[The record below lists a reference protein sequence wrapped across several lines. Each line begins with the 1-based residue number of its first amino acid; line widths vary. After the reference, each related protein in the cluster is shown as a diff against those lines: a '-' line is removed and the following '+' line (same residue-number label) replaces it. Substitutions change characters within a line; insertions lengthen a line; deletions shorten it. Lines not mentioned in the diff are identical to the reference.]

1 MTYLLIKKTSYN
13 SKMVEDTFSVVEQ
26 SQDVNEIKKKKEA
39 HDILKKKT
47 ESFNIVMFEA
57 INEPCSVVSDKDF
70 NYSQLELPFP
80 ELNSQ

>member
-1 MTYLLIKKTSYN
+1 MTYLLIKRTTYSNIDLTYF
-13 SKMVEDTFSVVEQ
+13 TVVEQ

-39 HDILKKKT
+39 HDILKKKN
-47 ESFNIVMFEA
+47 ESFNIVMFEE
-57 INEPCSVVSDKDF
+57 INEPRSVVGDKDF